1 MRHLVK
7 PMDLSTATS
16 FVYWIR
22 LADMLAERAKKQRN
36 IVKAIIVLNPLFI
49 MLAILSWVVGPL
61 APLAELLVANAV

>member
-49 MLAILSWVVGPL
+49 MLAILS
-61 APLAELLVANAV
+61 